1 MINPN
6 LGTVLSFITTDLNIS
21 SELLGKVLKSDV
33 VDTYNMVSVDG
44 DMSTN
49 DTVMIFANGMAGNEE
64 LLETDEDFPAFVE
77 AIRYIRWMC
86 RVCLIR
92 ILQGIWQRL

>member
-21 SELLGKVLKSDV
+21 SELLGKVLKADV

-49 DTVMIFANGMAGNEE
+49 DTVMIFANGMAVTRNCWRPMKTF
-64 LLETDEDFPAFVE
+64 LHLSK
-77 AIRYIRWMC
+77 R
-86 RVCLIR
+86 
-92 ILQGIWQRL
+92 

>member
-1 MINPN
+1 M
-6 LGTVLSFITTDLNIS
+6 
-21 SELLGKVLKSDV
+21 LGKVLKADV

-64 LLETDEDFPAFVE
+64 LLETDDDFPAFVE
-77 AIRYIRWMC
+77 AIRYINRAC
-86 RVCLIR
+86 RIR
-92 ILQGIWQRL
+92 ILQDIWQRR